1 MTEKDF
7 FKFPEIKNNKIKYL
21 KVSLQI
27 KDQEK
32 ILKRINKLH
41 DKIN

>member
-7 FKFPEIKNNKIKYL
+7 FKFPEIKNNKSNTLKYL
-21 KVSLQI
+21 FKS
-27 KDQEK
+27 KSRK